1 MTQIRFDPLLPWW
14 AIAALAVLAVLVA
27 GFTLWWGLRGWPWR
41 GLAGLAAAAALAG
54 PALEIGSR
62 AGLSDIVILI
72 DDRSASQGLPER
84 TAQTDAAIEELTRR
98 IAALPDT
105 ELRRVTVGDSAGD
118 EQDGTLLATAMA
130 RAVAAEPE
138 SRLAGVIAVTD
149 GRLHDPAML
158 PAAVPTPIHV
168 LLTGRPQDWDR
179 RLVIEEAPAFGLI
192 GQPVSI
198 RLRIE
203 DQGEVPPE
211 AGTGPVPL
219 AISLDGGEV
228 QVFPVPIGVP
238 LDLPVTP
245 AHAGQ
250 NVVQIGF
257 DAPVGDELTDRNNS
271 AAISINGVRDR
282 LRVLLISGQ
291 PHAGERT
298 WRNLLKSDA
307 AVDLIHFT
315 ILRPPDKF
323 DGVAVDELSLIAFP
337 TQELFMERID
347 DFDLIIFDRDR
358 VRGIL
363 PPEYYQ
369 NIVRYVREG
378 GAILVSAG
386 PEMAGVESLNLSP
399 LGRILPARPTGR
411 ILNQPFTP
419 LLTDD
424 GRRHPV
430 TAGLPGAP
438 DEDGE
443 NGWGRWLRQ
452 VEAMPDLDAQVAMT
466 GAGSAP
472 LLILSREGEGRVAL
486 LTSDQVWLWGRGFEG
501 GGPQLELLRR
511 IAHWSMKEP
520 ELEEEA
526 LLADVSVHV
535 GKPLFP
541 GDVDAALRDADGPRL
556 LVTTPVHLRALV
568 ESGVALPPLAG
579 IVTATAPLSPA
590 LARDAESRFSC
601 EVREMFGSTET
612 CVIARRRTARD
623 GMWTPLPGVRVV
635 AQPDGAR
642 VEAPHLPAPVALA
655 DLVEVHGDGRFVLRG
670 RQADLLEI
678 AGKRASLGELTQRLL
693 AVPGVRDGVLFQLDE
708 ADAAGIRRI
717 AALVVADGLDETAI
731 VDALRTSI
739 DPAFLPRRVR
749 LVDALPRN
757 DTGKLPRDALLRVLH
772 GGVQ

>member
-14 AIAALAVLAVLVA
+14 AIAALVALALVIA
-27 GFTLWWGLRGWPWR
+27 GFALWRGLRGWAWR

-72 DDRSASQGLPER
+72 DDRSASQDLPER
-84 TAQTDAAIEELTRR
+84 SAQTDAAIGGLTRD
-98 IAALPDT
+98 ITALPDT
-105 ELRRVTVGDSAGD
+105 ELRHVTVGDD
-118 EQDGTLLATAMA
+118 PDGTLLATALA

-158 PAAVPTPIHV
+158 PASVPAPVHV

-192 GQPVSI
+192 DQPVSI

-203 DQGEVPPE
+203 DQGRVPPE
-211 AGTGPVPL
+211 AGNGPVPL
-219 AISLDGGEV
+219 SISLDGGES
-228 QVFPVPIGVP
+228 QIFPAPIGMP
-238 LDLPVTP
+238 LELPVTP
-245 AHAGQ
+245 SHAGQ

-257 DAPVGDELTDRNNS
+257 DAPEGGELTDRNNS

-291 PHAGERT
+291 PHGGERT

-323 DGVAVDELSLIAFP
+323 DGVPVDELSLIAFP
-337 TQELFMERID
+337 THELFMERID

-369 NIVRYVREG
+369 NIVRYVRQG

-399 LGRILPARPTGR
+399 LGEILPASPTGR
-411 ILNQPFTP
+411 ILSQPFRP

-438 DEDGE
+438 DENGE

-452 VEAMPDLDAQVAMT
+452 VEAMPRPDAQVVMT
-466 GAGSAP
+466 GADDDP
-472 LLILSREGEGRVAL
+472 LLIMSREGEGRVAL

-526 LLADVSVHV
+526 LLADISGGLDVRFTRRSLQADA
-535 GKPLFP
+535 GPLQITRPDGETEELALSETGP
-541 GDVDAALRDADGPRL
+541 GRFTADWTAPEPGLYRLRDGDLSRVLALGPAAPREFEQTVASADALEP
-556 LVTTPVHLRALV
+556 LVEATGGGVVHL
-568 ESGVALPPLAG
+568 SG
-579 IVTATAPLSPA
+579 
-590 LARDAESRFSC
+590 
-601 EVREMFGSTET
+601 
-612 CVIARRRTARD
+612 
-623 GMWTPLPGVRVV
+623 GVPDLRVV
-635 AQPDGAR
+635 APGRA
-642 VEAPHLPAPVALA
+642 A
-655 DLVEVHGDGRFVLRG
+655 HGRG
-670 RQADLLEI
+670 VGQDWI
-678 AGKRASLGELTQRLL
+678 AIT
-693 AVPGVRDGVLFQLDE
+693 
-708 ADAAGIRRI
+708 
-717 AALVVADGLDETAI
+717 
-731 VDALRTSI
+731 
-739 DPAFLPRRVR
+739 
-749 LVDALPRN
+749 
-757 DTGKLPRDALLRVLH
+757 PRDAATITGLERRPLLPGWVWLSLIAGLILTGWLVEGRRSGRS
-772 GGVQ
+772 GGGRDDTGALAPASGRGAATRG